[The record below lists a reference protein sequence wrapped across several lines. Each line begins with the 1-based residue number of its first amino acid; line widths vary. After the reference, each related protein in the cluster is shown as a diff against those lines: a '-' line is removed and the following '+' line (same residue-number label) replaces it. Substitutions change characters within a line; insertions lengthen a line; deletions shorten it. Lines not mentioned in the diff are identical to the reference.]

1 MEVVCWQAL
10 KWLCPL
16 RRMLDWSRVVN
27 ALENF
32 STLGFH
38 PCPDHHTTRQQ
49 MLKKNE
55 QDEQQ
60 ASACFGIDYCIIMV

>member
-1 MEVVCWQAL
+1 
-10 KWLCPL
+10 
-16 RRMLDWSRVVN
+16 MLDWSRVVN

-38 PCPDHHTTRQQ
+38 PCPDHLTTRQQ

-55 QDEQQ
+55 QDEQDEQ